1 MQLVREKVYAME
13 QTHMTLKQK
22 YEEELNLL
30 RHQLAEATRGKG
42 GASQQAIPPQHPG
55 PSQQPPPSIAPGN
68 GLFSGIMT
76 GSNQAGLAPPQQQQQ
91 QQQSQ
96 QQHQQHGP
104 PPEQQMGG
112 QHQMAQGPPGLPVPP
127 HPSAQQQQQG
137 PYQQPYPQGP
147 MSNGM
152 GPQPPQS
159 TASPGPG
166 RRGVGRPPNG
176 VGPAT
181 PQINTPV
188 PYPGNAQSPQISQPT
203 PDQGRIAPARP
214 PPPVGNALGELE
226 LESVAPHNKKQGSD
240 WHAIFN
246 AQVQRV
252 LDVDL
257 VHSLQHDSVVC
268 CVRFSHDGKYVATGC
283 NRSAQIFDVA
293 TGEKV
298 CVLEDHNATD
308 PMGGTDLYIRSVCFS
323 PDGRYLATG
332 AEDKI
337 IRVWDIQN
345 RTIRNHFTGHEQ
357 DIYSLDF
364 ARDGRTIASGSGDRT
379 VRIWDIE
386 AGVNTLTLTIEDG
399 VTTVAI
405 SPDTNYV
412 AAGSLDKSV
421 RVWNIP
427 DATLVERLGG
437 PEGHEDS
444 AAFASALMAGT

>member
-22 YEEELNLL
+22 YVLTGVFFLLPLHHVNVGCPSRYEEELSVL

-42 GASQQAIPPQHPG
+42 GAGQPAMAGPPQHAG
-55 PSQQPPPSIAPGN
+55 PSQQQPPSITSGN
-68 GLFSGIMT
+68 GLFSGIMA
-76 GSNQAGLAPPQQQQQ
+76 GGNQGGLAPPQPPQQQQQ
-91 QQQSQ
+91 HQ
-96 QQHQQHGP
+96 QQHGP
-104 PPEQQMGG
+104 PQEQPMGP
-112 QHQMAQGPPGLPVPP
+112 QHQMSQAAPGLPVPP
-127 HPSAQQQQQG
+127 PHPSTQQQQQG
-137 PYQQPYPQGP
+137 PYQQQPYGGP

-166 RRGVGRPPNG
+166 RRGIGRPPNG
-176 VGPAT
+176 VGPTT

-188 PYPGNAQSPQISQPT
+188 PYPGNAQSPSITQPT
-203 PDQGRIAPARP
+203 PDHPRMGGPRAPTS
-214 PPPVGNALGELE
+214 VGNALGDLE
-226 LESVAPHNKKQGSD
+226 LDAVAPQNKKTGSD

-337 IRVWDIQN
+337 IRV
-345 RTIRNHFTGHEQ
+345 GH
-357 DIYSLDF
+357 L
-364 ARDGRTIASGSGDRT
+364 
-379 VRIWDIE
+379 
-386 AGVNTLTLTIEDG
+386 LL
-399 VTTVAI
+399 
-405 SPDTNYV
+405 
-412 AAGSLDKSV
+412 
-421 RVWNIP
+421 
-427 DATLVERLGG
+427 
-437 PEGHEDS
+437 
-444 AAFASALMAGT
+444 